1 MEAGVRPRIVVIGS
15 GNVASHLAPALD
27 RHVGDVVQVMSRDL
41 SHARRLAGA
50 LRGAVAVDRLEDV
63 VSDADLYVM
72 SVSDDSIVPLLD
84 CLDCRQGL
92 WVHTSG
98 SVPMTVFEGRA
109 LRYGVLY
116 PLQTF
121 SRDVAVDMRRVPF
134 FVEGS
139 DDVEALAIHDIAAR
153 ISSSVHYADSLV
165 RRQLH
170 VAAVFACNFTCQ
182 MWAEAD
188 EILQRAGLP
197 FSTLLPLIE
206 ATFDK
211 VRQVCPADALTG
223 PARRGDRNVIAA
235 HMEMLPLPQCEIY
248 RCISERIIDRYHDE
262 HGI

>member
-1 MEAGVRPRIVVIGS
+1 M
-15 GNVASHLAPALD
+15 
-27 RHVGDVVQVMSRDL
+27 
-41 SHARRLAGA
+41 
-50 LRGAVAVDRLEDV
+50 
-63 VSDADLYVM
+63 
-72 SVSDDSIVPLLD
+72 
-84 CLDCRQGL
+84 
-92 WVHTSG
+92 HTSG
-98 SVPMTVFEGRA
+98 SVPMTVFQGRA

-139 DDVEALAIHDIAAR
+139 DDVEAF
-153 ISSSVHYADSLV
+153 SSSVHYADSLV

-188 EILQRAGLP
+188 EILQRAELP

-211 VRQVCPADALTG
+211 VRRVRPADALTG

-235 HMEMLPLPQCEIY
+235 HMEMLPLPQREIY
-248 RCISERIIDRYHDE
+248 RCISGRIIDRYHRGDE
-262 HGI
+262 L

>member
-1 MEAGVRPRIVVIGS
+1 MEAGMRPRIVVIGS

-41 SHARRLAGA
+41 SHARALAGT
-50 LRGAVAVDRLEDV
+50 LRGATAVDRPEDV
-63 VSDADLYVM
+63 VADADLYVV
-72 SVSDDSIVPLLD
+72 SVSDDSIIPLLD
-84 CLDCRQGL
+84 RLDCRQGL
-92 WVHTSG
+92 WMHTSG
-98 SVPMTVFEGRA
+98 SVPMTVFQGRA

-188 EILQRAGLP
+188 EILQRAELP

-211 VRQVCPADALTG
+211 VRRVRPADALTG

-235 HMEMLPLPQCEIY
+235 HMEMLPLPQREIY
-248 RCISERIIDRYHDE
+248 RCISGRIIDRYHRGDE
-262 HGI
+262 L